1 MIFYAAC
8 TNILL
13 EHAPSETIRKYKQ
26 DDPYLRITKRELLQ
40 VHRAQPILSKN
51 LLLATE
57 IGSYT
62 DTATAPSMECIL
74 QILQFSKKMKWLCFW
89 GPETVDET
97 LRPPSASLP
106 MCIFKKS

>member
-13 EHAPSETIRKYKQ
+13 EHAPSETTHKYKQ
-26 DDPYLRITKRELLQ
+26 DGPYLRITKRELLQ
-40 VHRAQPILSKN
+40 VHRAQPTLAEN

-62 DTATAPSMECIL
+62 DAATAPSMECIF
-74 QILQFSKKMKWLCFW
+74 QI
-89 GPETVDET
+89 
-97 LRPPSASLP
+97 
-106 MCIFKKS
+106 